1 MDGDYRHIA
10 FGSILGD
17 DRKPFKTRSG
27 DTVSLQDVLDEAI
40 ERAARVVEEKSPDM
54 PDEEK
59 KRVAEV
65 VGIGAVKFAELSQN
79 RMTDYVFNWDKMLA
93 LQGDTA
99 PYLQNSYVRVRSIFR
114 KLDGGPLDWSAPIQ
128 LSEDAEIHLARLLAR
143 YGEVVPQV
151 LDDCRP
157 NVLAAYLF
165 DLARAFHS
173 FYEACPVLKSEGT
186 VRHSRLA
193 LCELTARTLKH
204 GLVCWASSCRTGCNR
219 FSRMDASFLHVLLAA
234 AVVGCSSAAA
244 DGAHGYWMN
253 SPSLN
258 GWREAVFRAGVPAQP
273 AVLPPGVEPMMVGS
287 SSPAAQ
293 MLVLEGMTHLLTF
306 GDMRAFLTG
315 DAALRL
321 DPDCLMAHW
330 GRCMSLMGAGPAF
343 QDQRVHS
350 MKRMKE
356 LALRPDCPERE
367 RAYADALAV
376 LLMDGPVKA
385 REAWKTICS
394 TWKRDPY
401 APLFYA
407 MLLRDGFDGQGNP
420 GEGQKEAVRV
430 VEDVL
435 KERPGSQAALFMRAL
450 LEEVAPSI
458 SPATVETARRA
469 VSANPFSASA
479 HHLLGHCLFRTGD
492 YEGASAAFKESE
504 NLCLAW
510 EKAENVSP
518 ALDDAYFR
526 SILYRAVSGFCAGR
540 YKRAEAIASKA
551 ASVPLDKSIRW
562 LPEPSFNCGR
572 PGRCLMRA

>member
-1 MDGDYRHIA
+1 
-10 FGSILGD
+10 
-17 DRKPFKTRSG
+17 
-27 DTVSLQDVLDEAI
+27 
-40 ERAARVVEEKSPDM
+40 
-54 PDEEK
+54 
-59 KRVAEV
+59 
-65 VGIGAVKFAELSQN
+65 
-79 RMTDYVFNWDKMLA
+79 
-93 LQGDTA
+93 
-99 PYLQNSYVRVRSIFR
+99 
-114 KLDGGPLDWSAPIQ
+114 
-128 LSEDAEIHLARLLAR
+128 
-143 YGEVVPQV
+143 
-151 LDDCRP
+151 
-157 NVLAAYLF
+157 
-165 DLARAFHS
+165 
-173 FYEACPVLKSEGT
+173 
-186 VRHSRLA
+186 
-193 LCELTARTLKH
+193 
-204 GLVCWASSCRTGCNR
+204 
-219 FSRMDASFLHVLLAA
+219 MDASFLHVLLAA
-234 AVVGCSSAAA
+234 AVAGCSSAAA

-306 GDMRAFLTG
+306 GDMRAFLKF

-479 HHLLGHCLFRTGD
+479 HH
-492 YEGASAAFKESE
+492 Y
-504 NLCLAW
+504 W
-510 EKAENVSP
+510 
-518 ALDDAYFR
+518 
-526 SILYRAVSGFCAGR
+526 
-540 YKRAEAIASKA
+540 AIACSAREIMKGHPPRSRSLKICA
-551 ASVPLDKSIRW
+551 WPGRRRKTCLPRLMTPTSVPSFTVPFPNSAPAVTKGRKPSPPEPLPFPWTKSIRW
-562 LPEPSFNCGR
+562 LPEPSFSCGR
-572 PGRCLMRA
+572 PGRCLRA

>member
-1 MDGDYRHIA
+1 
-10 FGSILGD
+10 
-17 DRKPFKTRSG
+17 
-27 DTVSLQDVLDEAI
+27 
-40 ERAARVVEEKSPDM
+40 
-54 PDEEK
+54 
-59 KRVAEV
+59 
-65 VGIGAVKFAELSQN
+65 
-79 RMTDYVFNWDKMLA
+79 
-93 LQGDTA
+93 
-99 PYLQNSYVRVRSIFR
+99 
-114 KLDGGPLDWSAPIQ
+114 
-128 LSEDAEIHLARLLAR
+128 
-143 YGEVVPQV
+143 
-151 LDDCRP
+151 
-157 NVLAAYLF
+157 
-165 DLARAFHS
+165 
-173 FYEACPVLKSEGT
+173 
-186 VRHSRLA
+186 
-193 LCELTARTLKH
+193 
-204 GLVCWASSCRTGCNR
+204 
-219 FSRMDASFLHVLLAA
+219 MDASFLHVLLAA

-306 GDMRAFLTG
+306 GDMRAFLKF

-330 GRCMSLMGAGPAF
+330 GRCMSLMGAGLAF

-526 SILYRAVSGFCAGR
+526 SILYRAVSEFCAGR

-551 ASVPLDKSIRW
+551 ASVPLDKKHPLAPGTLLQLWEART
-562 LPEPSFNCGR
+562 LPARLMLAR
-572 PGRCLMRA
+572 PGLPRQALVLKAFPGPLPKGFPDLSNGMTAVASQYMGACYAARQGRTDAVASAFDKMSGILRLLMDGADAARRQMSVSYWARCLQAGSLYSSEIRSLMFPDSANVWMSEAIRSQRFSSLLLPPVVPYPAEWVLARAYLKAGKFRECADMCEQALKRFPNHAGVLETLDKARSSGK

>member
-1 MDGDYRHIA
+1 
-10 FGSILGD
+10 
-17 DRKPFKTRSG
+17 
-27 DTVSLQDVLDEAI
+27 
-40 ERAARVVEEKSPDM
+40 
-54 PDEEK
+54 
-59 KRVAEV
+59 
-65 VGIGAVKFAELSQN
+65 
-79 RMTDYVFNWDKMLA
+79 
-93 LQGDTA
+93 
-99 PYLQNSYVRVRSIFR
+99 
-114 KLDGGPLDWSAPIQ
+114 
-128 LSEDAEIHLARLLAR
+128 
-143 YGEVVPQV
+143 
-151 LDDCRP
+151 
-157 NVLAAYLF
+157 
-165 DLARAFHS
+165 
-173 FYEACPVLKSEGT
+173 
-186 VRHSRLA
+186 
-193 LCELTARTLKH
+193 
-204 GLVCWASSCRTGCNR
+204 
-219 FSRMDASFLHVLLAA
+219 MDASFLHVLLAA
-234 AVVGCSSAAA
+234 AVAGCSSAAA

-306 GDMRAFLTG
+306 GDMRAFLKF

-343 QDQRVHS
+343 QNQRVHS
-350 MKRMKE
+350 MKHMKE

-430 VEDVL
+430 VEAVL

-458 SPATVETARRA
+458 SPETVEIARRA
-469 VSANPFSASA
+469 VAANPFSASA
-479 HHLLGHCLFRTGD
+479 HHC
-492 YEGASAAFKESE
+492 
-504 NLCLAW
+504 W
-510 EKAENVSP
+510 
-518 ALDDAYFR
+518 
-526 SILYRAVSGFCAGR
+526 
-540 YKRAEAIASKA
+540 AIACSAQVIMKGLPPLSRSLKICA
-551 ASVPLDKSIRW
+551 WPGKRRKTCLPRWMTPTSAPSFTVPFPNSAPAITKRRRPLPPEPLPFPWTKSIRW
-562 LPEPSFNCGR
+562 LPEPCFSYGR
-572 PGRCLMRA
+572 PGRCLRA

>member
-1 MDGDYRHIA
+1 
-10 FGSILGD
+10 
-17 DRKPFKTRSG
+17 
-27 DTVSLQDVLDEAI
+27 
-40 ERAARVVEEKSPDM
+40 
-54 PDEEK
+54 
-59 KRVAEV
+59 
-65 VGIGAVKFAELSQN
+65 
-79 RMTDYVFNWDKMLA
+79 
-93 LQGDTA
+93 
-99 PYLQNSYVRVRSIFR
+99 
-114 KLDGGPLDWSAPIQ
+114 
-128 LSEDAEIHLARLLAR
+128 
-143 YGEVVPQV
+143 
-151 LDDCRP
+151 
-157 NVLAAYLF
+157 
-165 DLARAFHS
+165 
-173 FYEACPVLKSEGT
+173 
-186 VRHSRLA
+186 
-193 LCELTARTLKH
+193 
-204 GLVCWASSCRTGCNR
+204 
-219 FSRMDASFLHVLLAA
+219 MDASFLHVLLAA
-234 AVVGCSSAAA
+234 AVAGCSSAAA

-287 SSPAAQ
+287 SSPVAQ

-306 GDMRAFLTG
+306 GDMRAFLKF

-450 LEEVAPSI
+450 LEEVAPSLSLI
-458 SPATVETARRA
+458 
-469 VSANPFSASA
+469 
-479 HHLLGHCLFRTGD
+479 H
-492 YEGASAAFKESE
+492 
-504 NLCLAW
+504 
-510 EKAENVSP
+510 
-518 ALDDAYFR
+518 
-526 SILYRAVSGFCAGR
+526 I
-540 YKRAEAIASKA
+540 
-551 ASVPLDKSIRW
+551 
-562 LPEPSFNCGR
+562 
-572 PGRCLMRA
+572 